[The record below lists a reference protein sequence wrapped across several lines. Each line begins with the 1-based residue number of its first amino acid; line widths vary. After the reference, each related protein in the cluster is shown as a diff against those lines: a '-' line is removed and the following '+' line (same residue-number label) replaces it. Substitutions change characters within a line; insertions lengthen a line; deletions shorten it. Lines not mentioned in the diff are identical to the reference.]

1 MTVPIYLVVAYVVF
15 WAFSFALIISMWLRQ
30 RRIDQQ
36 IALLKDQLGEK

>member
-15 WAFSFALIISMWLRQ
+15 WAFSFVLIISLWVRQ

-36 IALLKDQLGEK
+36 IMLLKDQLGEE